1 MTKKLFTFGIC
12 SFVYNL
18 ITMATIL
25 ITGGTG
31 LIGNYLS
38 RFLKEKGYTVA
49 LLSRSGKH
57 SEEFPVYFWDINKQI
72 IDPKA
77 ITSAD
82 YIIHLAGE
90 NIGTK
95 RWTEERKKEIISSR
109 ILPTQL
115 LFDAI
120 SKSTHKPK
128 AFISASA
135 IGYYGAVTSQHIF
148 TESDPAANDFLGH
161 TCRQWESEV
170 DRFQELAIR
179 TVKIRTGIALTSAGG
194 ALEKI
199 KKPVALGLG
208 APLGTGNQ
216 YMPWIHIDDLCHVY
230 LKAIEDAAMQGAYN
244 AVAPEHA
251 TNRQLTEAIAR
262 VLHKK
267 IRLPKIPSTVLK
279 LALGPMSEMLLT
291 GSRVSSEKLIE
302 SGFQF
307 RFATL
312 QGALTD
318 LLQKEI

>member
-1 MTKKLFTFGIC
+1 
-12 SFVYNL
+12 
-18 ITMATIL
+18 MATIL

-57 SEEFPVYFWDINKQI
+57 SEEFPVYFWDIDKQI

-90 NIGTK
+90 NIGAK

-115 LFDAI
+115 IFDAI
-120 SKSTHKPK
+120 SKSLHKPA

-135 IGYYGAVTSQHIF
+135 IGYYGAVTSSHIF
-148 TESDPAANDFLGH
+148 TETDSAANDFLGH

-179 TVKIRTGIALTSAGG
+179 VVKIRTGIALTSAGG

-199 KKPVALGLG
+199 KKPVALGLS
-208 APLGTGNQ
+208 APLGSGNQ
-216 YMPWIHIDDLCHVY
+216 YMPWIHIDDLCHIY
-230 LKAIEDAAMQGAYN
+230 LKAIEDVTMQGAYN
-244 AVAPEHA
+244 AVAPEHT
-251 TNRQLTEAIAR
+251 TNRELMEAIAR

-307 RFATL
+307 SFANL
-312 QGALTD
+312 QGSLTD
-318 LLQKEI
+318 LLKKEIRL

>member
-1 MTKKLFTFGIC
+1 
-12 SFVYNL
+12 
-18 ITMATIL
+18 MATIL

-31 LIGNYLS
+31 LIGSYLS

-57 SEEFPVYFWDINKQI
+57 SEEFPVYFWDIDKQI

-90 NIGTK
+90 NIGAK

-120 SKSTHKPK
+120 SKSIHKPS

-148 TESDPAANDFLGH
+148 TETDPAANDFLGH

-170 DRFQELAIR
+170 DHFNELAIR
-179 TVKIRTGIALTSAGG
+179 TVKIRTGIALTSTGG

-199 KKPVALGLG
+199 KKPITLGLG

-216 YMPWIHIDDLCHVY
+216 YIPWIHIDDLCRIY
-230 LKAIEDAAMQGAYN
+230 LKAIEDVTMQGTYN
-244 AVAPEHA
+244 AVAPEHT
-251 TNRQLTEAIAR
+251 TNRQLMKAIAL

-267 IRLPKIPSTVLK
+267 IRIPRIPSSMLK

-291 GSRVSSEKLIE
+291 GSRVSSGKLMA

-307 RFATL
+307 LFANL
-312 QGALTD
+312 QDALTN
-318 LLQKEI
+318 LFQKEVL